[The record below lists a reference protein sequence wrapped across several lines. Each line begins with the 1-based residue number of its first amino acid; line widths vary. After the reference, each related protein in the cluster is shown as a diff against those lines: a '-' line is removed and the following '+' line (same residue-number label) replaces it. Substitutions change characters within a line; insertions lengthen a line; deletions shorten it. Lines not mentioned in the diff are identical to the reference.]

1 MSAEQYAQALKG
13 LDKMYSGKPKSFT
26 DSEGVRRLQELREQ
40 TATLKAQAS
49 ESVNLTASQRKLVA
63 FEQEIA
69 GFKGKRLTDGQKSLV
84 AMKEEI
90 AAQLNQNILLE
101 KANEQRELGKKLQEQ
116 TRDMVARTY
125 SLQQDA
131 DNQIAQMT
139 MPSAEYDQMIAE
151 QQIRDDF
158 RQRRWQLDKEVAD
171 KTSALYVEQTGILQ
185 SEQQRQLDIVKN
197 TAQQKAEVEGSFSAG
212 LKRGFTDWGESASNT
227 FANMRDI
234 STKALDGMANSLTE
248 LAVTGKASFG
258 DMAKSIIKDLANM
271 TIRMAMFNAVKAGM
285 SFLGAGI
292 AGGADTGSV
301 NNAFSGGAY
310 NNLSFNA
317 KGGVYRSPSLSAYSG
332 QVVSQPTFFAFAQGA
347 GLMGE
352 AGPEAI
358 LPLKRGPD
366 GSLGVRASSSN
377 TPAVSAAPQVYITIN
392 NEQTESQASPGWEQF
407 GRSIG
412 QFVDGRY
419 RELRDRDLRP
429 GGPLWRR

>member
-1 MSAEQYAQALKG
+1 M
-13 LDKMYSGKPKSFT
+13 
-26 DSEGVRRLQELREQ
+26 
-40 TATLKAQAS
+40 
-49 ESVNLTASQRKLVA
+49 A

-212 LKRGFTDWGESASNT
+212 
-227 FANMRDI
+227 
-234 STKALDGMANSLTE
+234 
-248 LAVTGKASFG
+248 
-258 DMAKSIIKDLANM
+258 
-271 TIRMAMFNAVKAGM
+271 
-285 SFLGAGI
+285 
-292 AGGADTGSV
+292 
-301 NNAFSGGAY
+301 
-310 NNLSFNA
+310 
-317 KGGVYRSPSLSAYSG
+317 
-332 QVVSQPTFFAFAQGA
+332 
-347 GLMGE
+347 
-352 AGPEAI
+352 
-358 LPLKRGPD
+358 
-366 GSLGVRASSSN
+366 
-377 TPAVSAAPQVYITIN
+377 
-392 NEQTESQASPGWEQF
+392 
-407 GRSIG
+407 
-412 QFVDGRY
+412 
-419 RELRDRDLRP
+419 
-429 GGPLWRR
+429 